1 MLLRDLT
8 HDILPPRAVLLSD
21 DVVLM
26 VVPHAGD
33 SSMVGHPGLVPPYG
47 TVAVQSAAGSHCIA
61 AMRLPAKAKGGA
73 WPGGSMAQE
82 GLAATLGS
90 DAIELADELDP
101 ASCRRL
107 LGFLLGFCR
116 TAFGLAADA
125 GFTDTCIRLARLC
138 ARDAG
143 TAEPIARATPAWM
156 VLSGVTAPPDATLY
170 LLGADR
176 VRHSAAP
183 AMGGGSEPHLSGL
196 QLVEPVRNGDLLLA
210 LCDQPLLWTVQ
221 GAANALPDVLQQA
234 PGGQQ
239 ALSGPAGGALRT
251 ACLRALAP
259 AGGPAAALLREMQV
273 LAPAAPRRHDDP
285 ARPLGAALEIVL
297 PDGAGG
303 IFLRGWLRDPLQ
315 LIAGAELRTPVA
327 TAFIAPGQLHRF
339 HRSDIASRYAKAA
352 FPLQHRQVGFVAHVP
367 DPSGG
372 FCAQP
377 SLALRLRSGNAIEVT
392 APLRQLPPAAARDVV
407 LSCVP
412 PELVTP
418 AMLDACL
425 APAAAALHRQAMTAR
440 GAVDVVQIGAL
451 VRQPTVTMLV
461 PLYRN
466 LDFLRFQA
474 AALAADPEC
483 RRAEL
488 IYVLDSPEQRVE
500 LEFLLRGL
508 HGLHG
513 LAFTMVVMPCNL
525 GFAAAINAGAALAR
539 GPALLLLNSDVVPA
553 RAGWLGAMRAAL
565 AGSGVGA
572 VGPKLLFD
580 DGSIQHAGLYFE
592 RDADGMWFNAHYH
605 KGMPRH
611 WPAAQRRRRVPG
623 VTGAALMVRRGL
635 FEAVGGLCED
645 YIIGDFEDS
654 DLCLWLHGAGAGIVY
669 VPEAELFHFERRS
682 IGLHAGYSDTLAS
695 LYNRRLHHRRWDG
708 TIATLMARRAHRL
721 RSNSAPNAV
730 AA

>member
-33 SSMVGHPGLVPPYG
+33 GVIARHPGLIPPYG
-47 TVAVQSAAGSHCIA
+47 TVAVQSAAGPHHIA
-61 AMRLPAKAKGGA
+61 AMRLPAG
-73 WPGGSMAQE
+73 PNSRP
-82 GLAATLGS
+82 LLGS

-125 GFTDTCIRLARLC
+125 GFNDTCIRLARLC

-143 TAEPIARATPAWM
+143 FAEPIAHATPAWM
-156 VLSGVTAPPDATLY
+156 VLNGVRVPPGAALY
-170 LLGADR
+170 VLSADR
-176 VRHSAAP
+176 VRHSSAP
-183 AMGGGSEPHLSGL
+183 AMGDQSDAHQSGL
-196 QLVEPVRNGDLLLA
+196 QLIEPVRNGDLVLA
-210 LCDQPLLWTVQ
+210 LCDRPLLWTVQ
-221 GAANALPDVLQQA
+221 GTANTLPDVMQNA
-234 PGGQQ
+234 
-239 ALSGPAGGALRT
+239 AGGALRT

-273 LAPAAPRRHDDP
+273 LAPATPRRHDDP

-303 IFLRGWLRDPLQ
+303 MFLRGWLRDPLQ
-315 LIAGAELRTPVA
+315 LVASAELRTPSA
-327 TAFIAPGQLHRF
+327 TAVVALGQLHRF
-339 HRSDIASRYAKAA
+339 RRPDVTSRYAKAA
-352 FPLQHRQVGFVAHVP
+352 FPTDQPHAGFVAHLP

-372 FCAQP
+372 LCMQP
-377 SLALRLRSGNAIEVT
+377 SLTLRLHSGNAIEVT
-392 APLRQLPPAAARDVV
+392 APLRRLPPRAARDVV

-425 APAAAALHRQAMTAR
+425 APAAAALHRQAMALR
-440 GAVDVVQIGAL
+440 APVDVVQIGAA

-488 IYVLDSPEQRVE
+488 IYILDSPEQRVE

-508 HGLHG
+508 HSLHG

-525 GFAAAINAGAALAR
+525 GFAAANNAGAALAR
-539 GPALLLLNSDVVPA
+539 APALLLLNSDVVPA
-553 RAGWLGAMRAAL
+553 DPGWLGSLRAAL
-565 AGSGVGA
+565 AVSGVGA

-580 DGSIQHAGLYFE
+580 DGSIQHAGLFFE
-592 RDADGMWFNAHYH
+592 RDADGMWYNAHYC
-605 KGMPRH
+605 KGMPRY

-623 VTGAALMVRRGL
+623 VTGAAMLVRRSL
-635 FEAVGGLCED
+635 FEAVGGLSED

-654 DLCLWLHGAGAGIVY
+654 DLCLRLREAGAGIAY

-682 IGLHAGYSDTLAS
+682 IRLHAGYSDTLAS
-695 LYNRRLHHRRWDG
+695 LYNRRLHHRRWNG
-708 TIATLMARRAHRL
+708 AIAALMARRTHR
-721 RSNSAPNAV
+721 V

>member
-8 HDILPPRAVLLSD
+8 HDILPPRAVLLSG

-26 VVPHAGD
+26 VVPDAGGGA
-33 SSMVGHPGLVPPYG
+33 MAGHPGLVPPYG
-47 TVAVQSAAGSHCIA
+47 TVAVRGASGPHHIA
-61 AMRLPAKAKGGA
+61 AMRLPAGANGAPLLGATARGGFPVA
-73 WPGGSMAQE
+73 MGADAVD
-82 GLAATLGS
+82 LA
-90 DAIELADELDP
+90 EELDP

-125 GFTDTCIRLARLC
+125 GFTDACVRLARLC

-143 TAEPIARATPAWM
+143 VAEPIAYATPAWM
-156 VLSGVTAPPDATLY
+156 VLSGVRVPPDATLY
-170 LLGADR
+170 VLGADR
-176 VRHSAAP
+176 VRHSGAP
-183 AMGGGSEPHLSGL
+183 AMGGQSAAHLPGL
-196 QLVEPVRNGDLLLA
+196 QLIEPVRDGDLLLA
-210 LCDQPLLWTVQ
+210 LCDRPLLWTVQ
-221 GAANALPDVLQQA
+221 ATAKTLPDVLQGH
-234 PGGQQ
+234 GGGHGN
-239 ALSGPAGGALRT
+239 GPAGGALRT

-315 LIAGAELRTPVA
+315 LVAGAELRTPAA

-339 HRSDIASRYAKAA
+339 RRPDVASRYAKAA
-352 FPLQHRQVGFVAHVP
+352 FPTQQPAGFVAHVP

-372 FCAQP
+372 LCAQP
-377 SLALRLRSGNAIEVT
+377 SLALRLHSGNAIEVT
-392 APLRQLPPAAARDVV
+392 APLRQLPPGAARDVV

-425 APAAAALHRQAMTAR
+425 APAAAALHRQAMAVR
-440 GAVDVVQIGAL
+440 GAVDVVQIGTP
-451 VRQPTVTMLV
+451 VRQPTVTVLV

-474 AALAADPEC
+474 AALALDPEC

-488 IYVLDSPEQRVE
+488 VYVLDSPEQRVE

-508 HGLHG
+508 HSLHG
-513 LAFTMVVMPCNL
+513 LAFTMAVMPCNA
-525 GFAAAINAGAALAR
+525 GFAAASNAGAALAR
-539 GPALLLLNSDVVPA
+539 APALLLLNSDVVPA
-553 RAGWLGAMRAAL
+553 GPGWLGAMRAAL
-565 AGSGVGA
+565 AVSGIGA

-580 DGSIQHAGLYFE
+580 DGSIQHAGLFFE
-592 RDADGMWFNAHYH
+592 RDADGMWYNAHYY
-605 KGMPRH
+605 KGLPRY

-623 VTGAALMVRRGL
+623 VTGAAMLVRRAL
-635 FEAVGGLCED
+635 FEAVGGLSED
-645 YIIGDFEDS
+645 YVIGDFEDS
-654 DLCLWLHGAGAGIVY
+654 DLCLRLRAAGAGIAY

-682 IGLHAGYSDTLAS
+682 IRLHAGYSDTLAS

-708 TIATLMARRAHRL
+708 AIAALMARRTHR
-721 RSNSAPNAV
+721 
-730 AA
+730 AAA